1 MRIEGKKT
9 LVTGAGGFIG
19 SHLVEALVR
28 MGAEVRVFVRY
39 NSRGDL
45 GLLERLAREIKL
57 GIEVFTG
64 DLKDPEA
71 LRRPA
76 KGCELVFHL
85 GSLIAIP
92 YSYINPMDFVQT
104 NIVGTGNL
112 LNACLGNNVEKIV
125 HTSTSEVYGT
135 AIYCPIDEKHPL
147 QAQSPYSATKI
158 AADKLAESYY
168 RAFGL
173 PVAIARPFNTYGP
186 RQSARAVI
194 PTIILQALD
203 GDKVVLGSVEPK
215 RDFTYLEDTVSGLIE
230 VAKSAQSI
238 GEVINIGCG
247 REISISE
254 LAQVILSVMGKEA
267 AILKEERRVRPEKS
281 EVERLMC
288 DNSKARKLLEWEPR
302 ISLKEGLIRTIDW
315 FKSHSSEYRTTYSV

>member
-1 MRIEGKKT
+1 MKIEGKKT

-19 SHLVEALVR
+19 SHLVETLVR
-28 MGAEVRVFVRY
+28 MGAKVRVFVRY

-45 GLLERLAREIKL
+45 GLLERLPGDIKQE
-57 GIEVFTG
+57 IEVFAG

-71 LRRPA
+71 LRQPA

-104 NIVGTGNL
+104 NVVGTANL
-112 LNACLGNNVEKIV
+112 LNTCLRNNMEKIV

-135 AIYCPIDEKHPL
+135 AVYCPMDEKHPL

-158 AADKLAESYY
+158 AADKLTESYY
-168 RAFGL
+168 RTFGL
-173 PVAIARPFNTYGP
+173 PAAIARPFNTYGP
-186 RQSARAVI
+186 GQSARAII

-203 GDKVVLGSVEPK
+203 GDKVMLGSVHPT
-215 RDFTYLEDTVSGLIE
+215 RDFTYVEDTVSGLIE
-230 VAKSAQSI
+230 VAKSPDSI

-247 REISISE
+247 REISIGE
-254 LAQVILSVMGKEA
+254 LAQVILSIIGKKTE
-267 AILKEERRVRPEKS
+267 ILKEDRRVRPEKS

-288 DNSKARKLLEWEPR
+288 DNSKARKFLGWEPR
-302 ISLKEGLIRTIDW
+302 ISLKEGLRRTIDW
-315 FKSHSSEYRTTYSV
+315 FKSHAGEYRTTYAI

>member
-1 MRIEGKKT
+1 MKIEGKRT

-28 MGAEVRVFVRY
+28 MGAKVSVFVRY

-45 GLLERLAREIKL
+45 GLLARLSGEIEQEV
-57 GIEVFTG
+57 EVFAG

-71 LRRPA
+71 LRRPV

-104 NIVGTGNL
+104 NIVGTANL
-112 LNACLGNNVEKIV
+112 LNACLGNDLEKIV

-135 AIYCPIDEKHPL
+135 ATYFPMDEKHPL

-158 AADKLAESYY
+158 AADKLTESYY

-173 PVAIARPFNTYGP
+173 PVAIARPFNAYGP
-186 RQSARAVI
+186 RQSARAII
-194 PTIILQALD
+194 PTIILQALN
-203 GDKVVLGSVEPK
+203 GDKLMLGSLHPT
-215 RDFTYLEDTVSGLIE
+215 RDFTYVEDTVSGLIE
-230 VAKSAQSI
+230 VAKSPSSI
-238 GEVINIGCG
+238 GEVINVGCG
-247 REISISE
+247 REISVGE
-254 LAQVILSVMGKEA
+254 LVQAILSIMGKKAEVR
-267 AILKEERRVRPEKS
+267 KEGQRVRPKKS

-288 DNSKARKLLEWEPR
+288 DNSKAKKLLGWEPR
-302 ISLKEGLIRTIDW
+302 MSLNEGLKRTIDW
-315 FKSHSSEYRTTYSV
+315 FKSHVGEYRTTYAI